1 MENSFSDRIRKLR
14 QDMDITQ
21 SELANKLGITT
32 TALSFFESGSRI
44 PNIEVLRNMATIF
57 NVSSDY
63 LLGLSEKKEI
73 NSDLKTYAD
82 MIRALI
88 SILSGSN
95 RWIFT
100 LKEGDFKDYLSCI
113 KDENAAD
120 EICIMSSPDYGP
132 YDPNGTYE
140 IGVLKTI
147 DVNIISFLKDY
158 SKILDLYENDSMP
171 GDLMDLWINDRIEK
185 LKDKTLPK

>member
-63 LLGLSEKKEI
+63 LLGLSEKKETS
-73 NSDLKTYAD
+73 SDLKTYAD
-82 MIRALI
+82 MIRHIIPL
-88 SILSGSN
+88 LEQSN
-95 RWIFT
+95 IWYIW
-100 LKEGDFKDYLSCI
+100 LEDMPY
-113 KDENAAD
+113 NAG
-120 EICIMSSPDYGP
+120 EQVHGL
-132 YDPNGTYE
+132 GTS
-140 IGVLKTI
+140 
-147 DVNIISFLKDY
+147 DNIILDFLSDY
-158 SKILDLYENDSMP
+158 EKMSELTNKNSVP
-171 GDLMDLWINDRIEK
+171 GDLFQAWIDSRLQT
-185 LKDKTLPK
+185 LKDTLLSNEPDNK